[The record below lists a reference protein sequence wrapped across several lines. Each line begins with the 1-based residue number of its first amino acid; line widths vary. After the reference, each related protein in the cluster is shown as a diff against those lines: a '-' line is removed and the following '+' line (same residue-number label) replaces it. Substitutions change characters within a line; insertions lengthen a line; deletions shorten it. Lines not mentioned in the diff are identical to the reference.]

1 MTSLIDENIKKIQ
14 KHLKKLSSS
23 VESSLRCSH
32 TRVHQPATHANRS
45 IQKPPENE
53 SHLFNYSYQK
63 RL

>member
-32 TRVHQPATHANRS
+32 TRVHQPATQANRS
-45 IQKPPENE
+45 IQNPHEIE
-53 SHLFNYSYQK
+53 SHLFYYIYQNI
-63 RL
+63 L